1 MNTELSRK
9 IKELRTRLGFTQ
21 ESLAEETKLSLRTIQ
36 RIENSESEPRGDT
49 LKRIA
54 RILKVTPDELMDW
67 SERKDISFLMVL
79 NLSSL
84 TFLLFPLLGIIV
96 PLIFW
101 VLKRNTIVGVD
112 ALGKKVLNFQITW
125 SILFFTFQILI
136 FLIVL
141 RVIDIFDDKL
151 PGLGSQFSFISII
164 GVLYLINIIFV
175 IYNTYR
181 IKKEKEITY
190 PALRFLR

>member
-49 LKRIA
+49 LKKIA
-54 RILKVTPDELMDW
+54 GVLKVTPDELMDW
-67 SERKDISFLMVL
+67 SERKDTTFLMVL
-79 NLSSL
+79 NVSSL

-101 VLKRNTIVGVD
+101 VLKRNTIIGAD
-112 ALGKKVLNFQITW
+112 TLGKKILNFQITW
-125 SILFFTFQILI
+125 SIIFFTFQTLA
-136 FLIVL
+136 FLTIL
-141 RVIDIFDDKL
+141 RVINIFGDKL
-151 PGLGSQFSFISII
+151 PGLGSQFSFLSII
-164 GVLYLINIIFV
+164 GVLYLINIVFV
-175 IYNTYR
+175 VYNTYK
-181 IKKEKEITY
+181 IKKETEIKY